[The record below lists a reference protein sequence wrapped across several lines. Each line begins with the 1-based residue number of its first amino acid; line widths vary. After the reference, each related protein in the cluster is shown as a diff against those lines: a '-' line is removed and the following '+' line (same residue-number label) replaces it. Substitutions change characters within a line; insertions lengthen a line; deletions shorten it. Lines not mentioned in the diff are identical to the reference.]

1 MTRRLLLPLIV
12 LVAFALPA
20 AALATAVGNATL
32 TVSAPK
38 KHANKES
45 TGSARLKA
53 SKAEALQLEVCL
65 QSNKKT
71 IQASCVKVHG
81 TGKSLAATSKE
92 AKGSSLRTW
101 AWADVNGKTSTGV
114 S

>member
-12 LVAFALPA
+12 LAAVAMPA

-32 TVSAPK
+32 AVKGPK
-38 KHANKES
+38 KLAKKEWIGAA
-45 TGSARLKA
+45 TLKA
-53 SKAEALQLEVCL
+53 SKAEALQLQVCL
-65 QSNKKT
+65 QSKKKT
-71 IQASCVKVHG
+71 IKGSCTTVHG
-81 TGKSLAATSKE
+81 TVKALAATSKK

-101 AWADVNGKTSTGV
+101 AWADVAGKTTTAV

>member
-12 LVAFALPA
+12 LAAFAMPA

-32 TVSAPK
+32 AVKGPK
-38 KHANKES
+38 KLAKKEWIGAA
-45 TGSARLKA
+45 TLKA
-53 SKAEALQLEVCL
+53 SKAEALQLQVCL
-65 QSNKKT
+65 QSKKKT
-71 IQASCVKVHG
+71 IKGSCTTVHG
-81 TGKSLAATSKE
+81 TVKALAATSKK

-101 AWADVNGKTSTGV
+101 AWADVAGKTTTAV